1 MKDQTPDSPRR
12 ASEMAFGL
20 DRATDE
26 RSLFLFLERFTRPEL
41 LAALIPRLG
50 DQEILV
56 LLDHLSD
63 LMRKHL
69 RESEYHRLFLKD
81 R

>member
-1 MKDQTPDSPRR
+1 MEDNSKIPMRR

-26 RSLFLFLERFTRPEL
+26 RSLALFLERVTRPEL
-41 LAALIPRLG
+41 LAALIPRL
-50 DQEILV
+50 DDREIV
-56 LLDHLSD
+56 SLLDHLSD
-63 LMRKHL
+63 LLKKHL

-81 R
+81 Q

>member
-1 MKDQTPDSPRR
+1 MNDKAPEPMHR

-26 RSLFLFLERFTRPEL
+26 RSLVLFLERFARPEL
-41 LAALIPRLG
+41 LTALVPRLG
-50 DQEILV
+50 DREILA
-56 LLDHLSD
+56 LLDHLGD
-63 LMRKHL
+63 LMKKHL
-69 RESEYHRLFLKD
+69 REPEYHRLFLKD

>member
-1 MKDQTPDSPRR
+1 
-12 ASEMAFGL
+12 MAFGL

-26 RSLFLFLERFTRPEL
+26 RSLIQFMERFARPEL
-41 LAALIPRLG
+41 LATLIHRLE
-50 DQEILV
+50 DQEIIA

-63 LMRKHL
+63 LLKNHL
-69 RESEYHRLFLKD
+69 HEAEYHRLFLKD

>member
-1 MKDQTPDSPRR
+1 MNETTSQSPRR

-26 RSLFLFLERFTRPEL
+26 RSLLLFLERFARPEL
-41 LAALIPRLG
+41 LATLVPRL
-50 DQEILV
+50 DDREIIA

-63 LMRKHL
+63 LMKTHL
-69 RESEYHRLFLKD
+69 REPEYHRLFLKD